1 MRVLT
6 TVLKPSSGT
15 VLMDDLAYSEGNY
28 EKIRRKIGY
37 LPQELN
43 LYPNL
48 TVRECLEYL
57 GELSGV
63 PGRNA
68 GRELTSIWKN
78 KSGGASEE
86 KDEAAVRRN
95 EAPGGPDSGTLNEP
109 EFLIVDEP
117 TTGLDPEG
125 ADTYPELAGGFLQN
139 RTVLFPPMWWRIWP
153 SPAAGWL
160 LVKKGNSCIRER

>member
-1 MRVLT
+1 MNVKMKDVTVSFKNGVTAVNHVNLEIPQGIFGLLGENGAGKTTLMRVLT

-15 VLMDDLAYSEGNY
+15 VLMDDLAYCEDNY

-63 PGRNA
+63 PRKA
-68 GRELTSIWKN
+68 GRERIDEYLEKTSLAEHQK
-78 KSGGASEE
+78 KKMRQLSG
-86 KDEAAVRRN
+86 RN
-95 EAPGGPDSGTLNEP
+95 ETPCGPDSGAFE
-109 EFLIVDEP
+109 
-117 TTGLDPEG
+117 
-125 ADTYPELAGGFLQN
+125 
-139 RTVLFPPMWWRIWP
+139 
-153 SPAAGWL
+153 
-160 LVKKGNSCIRER
+160 